1 MKGRNR
7 GSVTL
12 IRQHKITSTFICF
25 LLLAGVCNMLTKVQ
39 STFVATLM
47 FCLNFMIYIGLI
59 IFWVQHVIKRIL
71 PTKTRGYIIASSFFM
86 ILYILQRVVRYR
98 LLINSVIAYR
108 YLGYFY
114 FIPLIMM
121 PSLLLVTA
129 IHLKYGDNKISN
141 NIEKV
146 VIILAV
152 AVSLI
157 ALTNDLHRLVY
168 VPKVDMSVFKMD
180 DNTYSWG
187 IGFYVIYGWIIQ
199 ALLLGAV
206 FLLQVV
212 GKKGKRSI
220 ILLASSVAVWLLLS
234 FVHSAV
240 FERFS
245 IPRPYFKPEIDCFGM
260 LLIFECCIRS
270 RLIPH
275 NENYPGFFKKLKLPI
290 LITDAEL
297 GNVNETIVPVNA
309 TKEDLIKAKNA
320 PSYLDEDTRLSSM
333 KIRAGYAFWTE
344 NEHELREQRQRLANA
359 NGLLSEEN
367 DLIAVENRL
376 KEQKAHLDAQNQVYE
391 RITAAIYPK
400 QKKIDELLSK
410 TDPSSESFAETLG
423 TVCVLNAYSKRKTN
437 LLLLSED
444 TLAKSNR
451 ELFLALAESCRF
463 LNSCNIHAAVVG
475 EEYSKLPLALV
486 NDLYDTFETVLET
499 YLKSMKRMTVSILE
513 NGIRIAMEAGE
524 KQELPN
530 SALPVSCKESDGILY
545 FTVSVPEGGAA

>member
-1 MKGRNR
+1 
-7 GSVTL
+7 
-12 IRQHKITSTFICF
+12 
-25 LLLAGVCNMLTKVQ
+25 MLTKVK
-39 STFVATLM
+39 SPLVATLM

-71 PTKTRGYIIASSFFM
+71 PTKTRTYIIASSLFM
-86 ILYILQRVVRYR
+86 IIYILQRVVRYR
-98 LLINSVIAYR
+98 LLVNSVIAYR
-108 YLGYFY
+108 YMGYFY
-114 FIPLIMM
+114 FIPLVMM

-129 IHLKYGDNKISN
+129 IHLKFGDNKISN

-146 VIILAV
+146 VIILAM

-157 ALTNDLHRLVY
+157 ALTNDLHHLVY
-168 VPKVDMSVFKMD
+168 VPKVDLSVFKMD

-199 ALLLGAV
+199 ALLFGAV

-212 GKKGKRSI
+212 GKKGKKSI
-220 ILLASSVAVWLLLS
+220 ILLAGSVGVWLLLS
-234 FVHSAV
+234 LIHSAV

-275 NENYPGFFKKLKLPI
+275 NENYPGFFKNLKLPM
-290 LITDAEL
+290 LITDAALE
-297 GNVNETIVPVNA
+297 NVNETIVPVNA
-309 TKEDLIKAKNA
+309 SKEELIKAKYA
-320 PSYLDEDTRLSSM
+320 PSYLDEDTRLSSI

-344 NEHELREQRQRLANA
+344 NEHELREQRQKLASA
-359 NGLLSEEN
+359 NELLSEEN
-367 DLIAVENRL
+367 DLIAVENKL
-376 KEQKAHLDAQNQVYE
+376 KEQKAHLDAQNRVYE

-400 QKKIDELLSK
+400 QKQIDELLSK
-410 TDPSSESFAETLG
+410 TDPSSEGFPDVLG
-423 TVCVLNAYSKRKTN
+423 IVCVLNAYSKRKTN

-451 ELFLALAESCRF
+451 ELYLALAESCRF
-463 LNSCNIHAAVVG
+463 LNCCNIRAAVVG
-475 EEYSKLPLALV
+475 EEYSGMPLNLV

-499 YLKSMKRMTVSILE
+499 YLRSVMRMTVSILE
-513 NGIRIAMEAGE
+513 NGIRIAMEAKE
-524 KQELPN
+524 QLALPAT
-530 SALPVSCKESDGILY
+530 ALPVNCKESDGVLY
-545 FTVSVPEGGAA
+545 FTVSVREGGAE